1 MSKKGEETPMM
12 KQYREARESIEPDT
26 LLLFRLGDFYEMF
39 EIDAERGAAL
49 LGITLTKRHDMPM
62 AGIPSH
68 AAEGYL
74 TKLLALGHKV
84 AICDQLEPPKPG
96 KLVKRGITRII
107 TPGTVLEDGQL
118 EGERNHF
125 LLALELDEKGA
136 RASWLDLSTGKFV
149 LTESARPHD
158 FLSVLSS
165 LSPKE
170 VLVPEGFERSLY
182 SLALESSFRDELERV
197 LGEVTRTERPGFDFD
212 QRSGAR
218 EVMESLGVMNLEG
231 FGIDSGHP
239 ALGAAGAVLVYAQ
252 DVLRGKPGNLSRIE
266 EFCDGE
272 ALLLDP
278 ATQRNLEIFRTTSQ
292 TRKGSLLDAMDQT
305 VSPAGARLLERYLAS
320 PERDLSEIRRRQG
333 CVAEF
338 SRANTVVEE
347 LGAILRTGSDLERI
361 LGRLRNRLV
370 RPRELGGLRATV
382 RGLPGI
388 RKILLDLG
396 DDFPSIQALSSGVD
410 TFDDLRELLD
420 RALEE
425 ELPPEIKVD
434 VKGEGGRVI
443 RAGFDEDFDRLRE
456 LGSGGKKWIVDL
468 EASEREKT
476 GISNL
481 KVKYNGAFGYF
492 IEVTKANLHLVPDEY
507 VRKQTMTNAE
517 RFYTEE
523 LRQKEKEIV
532 NAEERAVA
540 REQEL
545 FLEVV
550 ESALQHA
557 DSLARTAEV
566 LAEIDLFASWGSI
579 MRDRDYCLPEFEEGL
594 DSIEIEQ
601 GRHPVVESVLKSESL
616 GLAGTHAFVPNDCFL
631 SSGEEQICLITGPN
645 MAGKSTFIR
654 QVALL
659 ALMAQVG
666 SAVPAKACRMGLVD
680 RIFSRVGAGD
690 ELARGN
696 STFMVEMNETANI
709 LNNCSSS
716 SLIVLDE
723 IGRGTST
730 YDGLSIAWAVIE
742 HIHGRKEKGP
752 KTLFATHY
760 HELTKLADSLPRL
773 RNFSV
778 AVKEWNDEIIFMRQV
793 TPGASERSFG
803 IQVAR
808 LAGLPEE
815 VVERSKEILAGLE
828 KGERSGKDTGPVEDE
843 PVSLPLPR
851 NASGPSTQEE
861 DHPPKPPA
869 RKPRKRQDPSQLE
882 LF

>member
-1 MSKKGEETPMM
+1 MM
-12 KQYREARESIEPDT
+12 KQYREARESLAEDT

-39 EIDAERGAAL
+39 EKDAERGAAL

-74 TKLLALGHKV
+74 TKLLNNGQKV
-84 AICDQLEPPKPG
+84 AICDQIEAAQPG
-96 KLVKRGITRII
+96 KLVKRGITRIL
-107 TPGTVLEDGQL
+107 TPGTVLEDGQMD
-118 EGERNHF
+118 GERNHF
-125 LLALELDEKGA
+125 LLALEFDKKGA
-136 RASWLDLSTGKFV
+136 RASWLDLSTGKFA
-149 LTESARPHD
+149 LSQTDHPND
-158 FLSVLSS
+158 FLSVLNS
-165 LSPKE
+165 LSPRE
-170 VLVPEGFERSLY
+170 ILVPEGFDGH
-182 SLALESSFRDELERV
+182 LESLPFGITFKDELERV
-197 LGEVTRTERPGFDFD
+197 LGEVTITERPGYDFD

-231 FGIDSGHP
+231 FGIDLGHP
-239 ALGAAGAVLVYAQ
+239 ALGPAGAVLVYAQ
-252 DVLRGKPGNLSRIE
+252 DVLRGKPGNLRRIE
-266 EFCDGE
+266 EYREGD

-278 ATQRNLEIFRTTSQ
+278 ATQRNLEVFRTTSQ

-305 VSPAGARLLERYLAS
+305 VSAAGARLLERYLSS
-320 PERDLSEIRRRQG
+320 PERNLSEIRRRQG
-333 CVAEF
+333 CVLEF
-338 SRANTVVEE
+338 SKASSAVEE
-347 LGAILRTGSDLERI
+347 IGAILRTGSDLERI

-370 RPRELGGLRATV
+370 RPRELGGLRATI

-388 RKILLDLG
+388 RKTLLDLG
-396 DDFPSIQALSSGVD
+396 DRFASIQALGSTVE
-410 TFDDLRELLD
+410 TFDELRDLLD
-420 RALEE
+420 RALED

-443 RAGFDEDFDRLRE
+443 RSGFDEEFDRLRD

-468 EASEREKT
+468 EATERENT

-492 IEVTKANLHLVPDEY
+492 IEVTKANLHLVPENY

-523 LRQKEKEIV
+523 LRSKEKEIV

-540 REQEL
+540 KEQKL

-550 ESALQHA
+550 ENTLGYADALA
-557 DSLARTAEV
+557 KTAEV
-566 LAEIDLFASWGSI
+566 LAEIDLFASWGAI
-579 MRDRDYCLPEFEEGL
+579 MRDRDYCIPEFLE
-594 DSIEIEQ
+594 DAHSIEIEQ
-601 GRHPVVESVLKSESL
+601 GRHPVVESVLKRESL

-631 SSGEEQICLITGPN
+631 SSDAEQICLITGPN

-654 QVALL
+654 QVALIT
-659 ALMAQVG
+659 LMAQVG
-666 SAVPAKACRMGLVD
+666 SAVPAKSCKMGLVD

-709 LNNCSSS
+709 LNHCTSS

-730 YDGLSIAWAVIE
+730 YDGLSIAWSVIE
-742 HIHGRKEKGP
+742 HLHGTGSEGP

-760 HELTKLADSLPRL
+760 HELTQLSETLPRL

-778 AVKEWNDEIIFMRQV
+778 AVKEWNDEIIFVRQV

-808 LAGLPEE
+808 LAGLPDQ
-815 VVERSKEILAGLE
+815 VVDRAKEILAGLE
-828 KGERSGKDTGPVEDE
+828 QGERIASERSEQGDSE
-843 PVSLPLPR
+843 PTD
-851 NASGPSTQEE
+851 PSKMEPE
-861 DHPPKPPA
+861 PEAGEIPPKTPKRKA
-869 RKPRKRQDPSQLE
+869 RDQSDPSQLE